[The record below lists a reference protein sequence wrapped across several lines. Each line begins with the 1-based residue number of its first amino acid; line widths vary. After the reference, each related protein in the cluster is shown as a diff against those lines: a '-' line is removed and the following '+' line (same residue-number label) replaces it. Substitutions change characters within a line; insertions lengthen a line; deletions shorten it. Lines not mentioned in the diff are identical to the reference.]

1 MNEKLYWLA
10 LNMVPGVGPITYRN
24 LVARFHDPEQV
35 FAASARELA
44 SIAGIGEKTI
54 RAIKEFPAARMAA
67 EELKKVEDLGGGILT
82 FRDQGYPKN
91 LLQIYDPPPLLYVRG
106 ELEQGDPPMIAMV
119 GSRRG
124 SFYGRTVTKRIS
136 KELSAAGVT
145 VVSGMARGIDTSAH
159 LGALEAGKGTVAV
172 FGCGIDVIYP
182 PENKKLFFDI
192 IAHGAVISE
201 FPLSTPPEG
210 KNFPRRNRIISGV
223 SLGVVI
229 VEATA
234 DSGSLITAAHALEQ
248 GREVFAVPGNVGMA
262 TSKGTHNLI
271 KQGAKLVE
279 EAQDIL
285 TEILPQYGSTPH
297 GGTIKKDDL
306 LTPKV
311 APWPKGPLTKG
322 SPSASAPAVLSDA
335 EDNIFQLLSH
345 TPLHIDEI
353 SRMSQMEIRRVSTI
367 LLELEL
373 KGVISQLGGKMFVRN

>member
-10 LNMVPGVGPITYRN
+10 LNMVPGVGPVTYRN
-24 LVARFHDPEQV
+24 LVARFHDPEHV
-35 FAASARELA
+35 FGASVQELA
-44 SIAGIGEKTI
+44 RVEGIGEKTI
-54 RAIKEFPAARMAA
+54 RAIKEFPAARLAA
-67 EELKKVEDLGGGILT
+67 EELKKVADVGGSILT
-82 FRDQGYPKN
+82 FRDPAYPKN

-106 ELEQGDPPMIAMV
+106 AMEHADPPMVAMV

-124 SFYGRTVTKRIS
+124 SFYGRTVTKKIS
-136 KELSAAGVT
+136 KELATAGVT
-145 VVSGMARGIDTSAH
+145 VVSGMARGIDSAAH
-159 LGALEAGKGTVAV
+159 LGALEAGKNTVAV

-229 VEATA
+229 VEATT

-248 GREVFAVPGNVGMA
+248 GREVFAVPGNIGMT
-262 TSKGTHNLI
+262 TSKGTNRLI

-285 TEILPQYGSTPH
+285 TEILPQYDGSLP
-297 GGTIKKDDL
+297 GGLAKKNNLPL
-306 LTPKV
+306 L
-311 APWPKGPLTKG
+311 
-322 SPSASAPAVLSDA
+322 SND
-335 EDNIFQLLSH
+335 EDNILQLLSY

-353 SRMSQMEIRRVSTI
+353 SRMSHKEIRLVATI
-367 LLELEL
+367 LLDLEL

>member
-82 FRDQGYPKN
+82 LCDQGYPKN

-106 ELEQGDPPMIAMV
+106 ELEQGDPPMVAMV

-136 KELSAAGVT
+136 KELSTAGVT

-234 DSGSLITAAHALEQ
+234 DSGSLITASHALEQ

-262 TSKGTHNLI
+262 TSKGTHKLI

-285 TEILPQYGSTPH
+285 TEILPQYG
-297 GGTIKKDDL
+297 GTIKKDDL
-306 LTPKV
+306 LTK
-311 APWPKGPLTKG
+311 AEGGPLAR
-322 SPSASAPAVLSDA
+322 SPSAPAPAVLSDA
-335 EDNIFQLLSH
+335 EDDIFQLLSH
-345 TPLHIDEI
+345 NPLHIDEI

>member
-1 MNEKLYWLA
+1 MNDKLYWLA

-24 LVARFHDPEQV
+24 LVARFHDPEHV
-35 FAASARELA
+35 FAAAARELA
-44 SIAGIGEKTI
+44 SIGGIGEKTI
-54 RAIKEFPAARMAA
+54 RAIKEFPAAKMAG
-67 EELKKVEDLGGGILT
+67 EELRKLADLGGGILT
-82 FRDQGYPKN
+82 FRDPGYPKN

-106 ELEQGDPPMIAMV
+106 ELEQGDYPMVAMV

-124 SFYGRTVTKRIS
+124 SFYGRTVTKKIS
-136 KELSAAGVT
+136 KELSTAGIT

-159 LGALEAGKGTVAV
+159 LGALEAGRRTIAV

-182 PENKKLFFDI
+182 PENKGLFFDI
-192 IAHGAVISE
+192 IAHGAIISE

-248 GREVFAVPGNVGMA
+248 GREVFAVPGNVGVA
-262 TSKGTHNLI
+262 TSKGTHRLI

-285 TEILPQYGSTPH
+285 TEILPQYGGPH
-297 GGTIKKDDL
+297 AVGSVKKDDL
-306 LTPKV
+306 PT
-311 APWPKGPLTKG
+311 
-322 SPSASAPAVLSDA
+322 LSDA

-353 SRMSQMEIRRVSTI
+353 SRMSQMEIRRVSTT

>member
-1 MNEKLYWLA
+1 MNDKLYWLA

-35 FAASARELA
+35 FAASAQALA
-44 SIAGIGEKTI
+44 SVGGIGEKTI
-54 RAIKEFPAARMAA
+54 RAIREFPAEKTAT
-67 EELKKVEDLGGGILT
+67 EELKKVRDLGGYILT
-82 FRDQGYPKN
+82 YRDQGYPKN
-91 LLQIYDPPPLLYVRG
+91 LLEIYDPPPLLYVRG
-106 ELEQGDPPMIAMV
+106 ELDTGDPLMVAIV

-124 SFYGRTVTKRIS
+124 SFYGRTVTKKIS
-136 KELSAAGVT
+136 KELSSAGVL

-159 LGALEAGKGTVAV
+159 LGALEAGKSTVAV

-182 PENKKLFFDI
+182 RENKKLFFDI
-192 IAHGAVISE
+192 IGHGAVISE
-201 FPLSTPPEG
+201 FPLSTPPDG
-210 KNFPRRNRIISGV
+210 KNFPKRNRIISGV

-234 DSGSLITAAHALEQ
+234 DSGSLITASHALEQ

-262 TSKGTHNLI
+262 TSEGTNRLI

-285 TEILPQYGSTPH
+285 TEILPQYGVPH
-297 GGTIKKDDL
+297 AAGTVKKDDL
-306 LTPKV
+306 P
-311 APWPKGPLTKG
+311 P
-322 SPSASAPAVLSDA
+322 LSDT
-335 EDNIFQLLSH
+335 EGNILQLLSH

-353 SRMSQMEIRRVSTI
+353 SRLSRMEIRRVSTI

>member
-54 RAIKEFPAARMAA
+54 RAIKEFPAAKMAG
-67 EELKKVEDLGGGILT
+67 EELRKLADLGGGILT
-82 FRDQGYPKN
+82 CRDPGYPKN

-106 ELEQGDPPMIAMV
+106 ELEPGNPPMVAMV

-136 KELSAAGVT
+136 KELATAGVT

-159 LGALEAGKGTVAV
+159 LGALEAGKRTVAV

-248 GREVFAVPGNVGMA
+248 GREVFAVPGNVGVA
-262 TSKGTHNLI
+262 TSKGTHKLI

-285 TEILPQYGSTPH
+285 TEILPQYGGPH
-297 GGTIKKDDL
+297 AVDTVKKDDF
-306 LTPKV
+306 
-311 APWPKGPLTKG
+311 LTKG
-322 SPSASAPAVLSDA
+322 SLAKGPPSAPAVLSDA
-335 EDNIFQLLSH
+335 EDKILQFLSH

-353 SRMSQMEIRRVSTI
+353 SRMSQMEIRRVSTV

>member
-35 FAASARELA
+35 FTASARELA
-44 SIAGIGEKTI
+44 SLGGIGEKTI
-54 RAIKEFPAARMAA
+54 RAIKEFPAAKMAG
-67 EELKKVEDLGGGILT
+67 EELRKLADLGGGILT
-82 FRDQGYPKN
+82 CRDPGYPKN

-106 ELEQGDPPMIAMV
+106 ELEPGNPPMVAMV

-136 KELSAAGVT
+136 KELATAGVT

-159 LGALEAGKGTVAV
+159 LGALEAGKRTVAV

-248 GREVFAVPGNVGMA
+248 GREVFAVPGNVGVA
-262 TSKGTHNLI
+262 TSKGTHKLI

-285 TEILPQYGSTPH
+285 TEILPQYGGSHAVDTV
-297 GGTIKKDDL
+297 KKDDF
-306 LTPKV
+306 
-311 APWPKGPLTKG
+311 LTKG
-322 SPSASAPAVLSDA
+322 SLAKGPPSAPAVLSDA
-335 EDNIFQLLSH
+335 EDKILQFLSH

-353 SRMSQMEIRRVSTI
+353 SRMSQMEIRRVSTV

>member
-1 MNEKLYWLA
+1 MDDKLYWLA

-24 LVARFHDPEQV
+24 LVAKFHDPERI
-35 FAASARELA
+35 FAASVRELSA
-44 SIAGIGEKTI
+44 VGGISEKTI
-54 RAIKEFPAARMAA
+54 RSIHEFPAARMAT
-67 EELKKVEDLGGGILT
+67 EELKKTKDVGASILT
-82 FRDQGYPKN
+82 FLEQGYPKN

-106 ELEQGDPPMIAMV
+106 DLGVSDALRVAIV

-124 SFYGRTVTKRIS
+124 SSYGRIMTKKIS
-136 KELSAAGVT
+136 KELASAGAT
-145 VVSGMARGIDTSAH
+145 VVSGMARGIDTCAH
-159 LGALEAGKGTVAV
+159 LGALEAGGKTIAV

-192 IAHGAVISE
+192 ITHGAVISE

-210 KNFPRRNRIISGV
+210 KNFPKRNRIISGV

-229 VEATA
+229 VEAST

-262 TSKGTHNLI
+262 TSKGTNSLI

-285 TEILPQYGSTPH
+285 TEIFPQYGVHDGIPLY
-297 GGTIKKDDL
+297 GGIVKKDDL
-306 LTPKV
+306 
-311 APWPKGPLTKG
+311 
-322 SPSASAPAVLSDA
+322 PALSDE
-335 EDNIFQLLSH
+335 EDDIFHLLSQ

-353 SRMSQMEIRRVSTI
+353 SRLSQMEVQRVSTI
-367 LLELEL
+367 LLGLEL
-373 KGVISQLGGKMFVRN
+373 KGVISQLSGKMFVRN

>member
-35 FAASARELA
+35 FAASTQELA
-44 SIAGIGEKTI
+44 AIEGIGEKTI
-54 RAIKEFPAARMAA
+54 RAIKEFPAEKMAG
-67 EELKKVEDLGGGILT
+67 EELKRVMDLGGGILT
-82 FRDQGYPKN
+82 FRDPGYPKN
-91 LLQIYDPPPLLYVRG
+91 LQQIYDPPPLLYVRG
-106 ELEQGDPPMIAMV
+106 ELEQGDPPMVAMV

-124 SFYGRTVTKRIS
+124 SFYGRTVTKKIS
-136 KELSAAGVT
+136 KELSTAGVT

-159 LGALEAGKGTVAV
+159 LGALEAGKRTVAV

-182 PENKKLFFDI
+182 PENKKLFLDI
-192 IAHGAVISE
+192 ISHGAVISE

-210 KNFPRRNRIISGV
+210 KNFPRRNRVISGV

-234 DSGSLITAAHALEQ
+234 DSGSLITASHALEQ

-262 TSKGTHNLI
+262 TSKGTNTLI

-285 TEILPQYGSTPH
+285 VEILPQH
-297 GGTIKKDDL
+297 GPSVGIVKNDNL
-306 LTPKV
+306 
-311 APWPKGPLTKG
+311 LTKG
-322 SPSASAPAVLSDA
+322 SLAKGPPSAPAALSDV

-353 SRMSQMEIRRVSTI
+353 SRLSQIEIRRVSTI